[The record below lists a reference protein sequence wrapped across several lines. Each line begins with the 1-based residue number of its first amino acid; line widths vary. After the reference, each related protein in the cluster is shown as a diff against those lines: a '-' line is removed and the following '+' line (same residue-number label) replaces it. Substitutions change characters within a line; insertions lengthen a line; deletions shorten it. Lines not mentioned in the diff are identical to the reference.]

1 MELKQ
6 PAESDSDVLRLDH
19 VNKKH
24 PTKHHGKS
32 KIKLP
37 LNEGESNQKS
47 LRGDWEKTLAEKD
60 HHSEPSRAINEGVFR
75 FDGAPDKEI
84 HLHVDAEQ
92 IQEGI
97 QIDNKS
103 DPLWE
108 PWHEKRQ
115 EAKPQQPKVATVEDR
130 VPEVAEPMVAEAV
143 PVPQSVDPALAAE
156 ALLHSQAVASITKEH
171 AQTAVAPSYRSELPK
186 EAQDIMDRLQPARDH
201 HIEQSAWHNIEVD
214 NKTGK
219 AVEEPTFSY
228 GEAFQNEQKTEAN
241 AFHTDD
247 GVASASGQL
256 AVSSPIFNNL
266 NDRDAAILSGAQ
278 AAPTTPRT
286 TSHSQIDFNSGPSH
300 SSVDPLLWTI
310 LTVIVLAIFLALF
323 I

>member
-6 PAESDSDVLRLDH
+6 PVESDSDVLRPYN

-24 PTKHHGKS
+24 PSKHHGKT

-37 LNEGESNQKS
+37 QSEGEPDQKS
-47 LRGDWEKTLAEKD
+47 LRHDWEKTLAKKD
-60 HHSEPSRAINEGVFR
+60 HHSEPGRLIHEGVFK
-75 FDGAPDKEI
+75 FDGPPEREI

-92 IQEGI
+92 IQEDEEL
-97 QIDNKS
+97 DNKS
-103 DPLWE
+103 DPQWE
-108 PWHEKRQ
+108 PWQAKRQ
-115 EAKPQQPKVATVEDR
+115 ETKPQPKVTTVEDR
-130 VPEVAEPMVAEAV
+130 VPEVAEPMVAEAA
-143 PVPQSVDPALAAE
+143 PAPQSLDPALAAE

-201 HIEQSAWHNIEVD
+201 HLEQSAWHNIEVD
-214 NKTGK
+214 NKTGR

-266 NDRDAAILSGAQ
+266 NDRDAALLSGAQ
-278 AAPTTPRT
+278 PASTTPLAT
-286 TSHSQIDFNSGPSH
+286 PHSQIDFNSGPSH
-300 SSVDPLLWTI
+300 SSGDALLWTI
-310 LTVIVLAIFLALF
+310 LTVIILAIFLALF